1 MQLFRPN
8 AAPLLAAAVALL
20 CICGYSSPLSATPT
34 GVSSGISSG
43 ISSASWIARTNA
55 ARLDF
60 AAFGMNVAPFVPQAQ
75 KTKEKS
81 AAKKTGTAQKGKS
94 TKSTKSSKKPSTKQ
108 STKPSTKQSAKTTPK
123 AKPARPAWPKG
134 PAPLPG
140 SLLPNKRIVAYY
152 GNPLS
157 KRMGILGEYPPD
169 EMLRRLDREVAA
181 WTKADTLTPVV
192 PALHLIVTV
201 AQGSAGKDGKWRTRM
216 SDSLIER
223 VYGWAKRRDALLFL
237 DVQVGKST
245 LQDELP
251 PLEKYLIRPN
261 VHLGIDPE
269 FSMKSGHAPGKKIG
283 TYDARDVNWAVDYL
297 AELVDRYKLP
307 PKVLV
312 VHRFTRPMLTNSSKI
327 KIDPRVQ
334 IVIDMDGWGSP
345 RLKQDSYEAYV
356 ASEPVQFTGFKL
368 FYKNDVRKKGWRL
381 MRPADVLALDPRPVY
396 IQYQ

>member
-1 MQLFRPN
+1 MPRFRSTIPVPAPACPRTPLRALFRLASLASLAALSSVLSASVLG
-8 AAPLLAAAVALL
+8 AAPTATRASAIATNAELALL
-20 CICGYSSPLSATPT
+20 I
-34 GVSSGISSG
+34 
-43 ISSASWIARTNA
+43 
-55 ARLDF
+55 
-60 AAFGMNVAPFVPQAQ
+60 PQAQ

-81 AAKKTGTAQKGKS
+81 SAKQKGTAKKSTAKKSTASKSKGKS
-94 TKSTKSSKKPSTKQ
+94 SAATKKAAAPAKK
-108 STKPSTKQSAKTTPK
+108 A
-123 AKPARPAWPKG
+123 ARPRPEWPKG
-134 PAPLPG
+134 PTPLPG
-140 SLLPNKRIVAYY
+140 SLLPSKRIVAYY

-169 EMLRRLDREVAA
+169 EMLRRLDKEVAA
-181 WTKADTLTPVV
+181 WSKADTLTPVV

-223 VYGWAKRRDALLFL
+223 VYGWAQRRNALLFL

-245 LQDELP
+245 LQDEIP
-251 PLEKYLIRPN
+251 PLEKFLVRPN

-269 FSMKSGHAPGKKIG
+269 FSMKTGHAPGKRIG
-283 TYDARDVNWAVDYL
+283 SYDAKDVNWTVRYL
-297 AELVDRYKLP
+297 ANLVDAHKLP

-327 KIDPRVQ
+327 DLDPRVQ

-345 RLKQDSYEAYV
+345 RLKQDSYEAYIV
-356 ASEPVQFTGFKL
+356 SEPVQFTGFKI

-381 MRPADVLALDPRPVY
+381 MRPADVLALDPRPLY

>member
-1 MQLFRPN
+1 
-8 AAPLLAAAVALL
+8 
-20 CICGYSSPLSATPT
+20 
-34 GVSSGISSG
+34 
-43 ISSASWIARTNA
+43 
-55 ARLDF
+55 
-60 AAFGMNVAPFVPQAQ
+60 
-75 KTKEKS
+75 
-81 AAKKTGTAQKGKS
+81 
-94 TKSTKSSKKPSTKQ
+94 
-108 STKPSTKQSAKTTPK
+108 
-123 AKPARPAWPKG
+123 
-134 PAPLPG
+134 
-140 SLLPNKRIVAYY
+140 
-152 GNPLS
+152 
-157 KRMGILGEYPPD
+157 MGILGEYPPD

-237 DVQVGKST
+237 DVQVAKST

-251 PLEKYLIRPN
+251 PLEKFLIRPN

-269 FSMKSGHAPGKKIG
+269 FSMKSGHAPGKRIG

-297 AELVDRYKLP
+297 AGLVDKYKLP

-312 VHRFTRPMLTNSSKI
+312 VHRFTRPMLTNASKI
-327 KIDPRVQ
+327 KVDPRVQ
-334 IVIDMDGWGSP
+334 MVIDMDGWGSP

-368 FYKNDVRKKGWRL
+368 FYKNDVRKKGWRM
-381 MRPADVLALDPRPVY
+381 MRPSEVLALYPSPVY